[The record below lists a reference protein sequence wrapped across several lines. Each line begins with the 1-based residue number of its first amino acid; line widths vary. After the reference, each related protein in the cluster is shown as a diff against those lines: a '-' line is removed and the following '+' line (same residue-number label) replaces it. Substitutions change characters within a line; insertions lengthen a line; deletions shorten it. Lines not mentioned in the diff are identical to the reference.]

1 MRKLAS
7 IQRIRALDPIPEADA
22 ILRATV
28 LGWELVVK
36 KDEFALND
44 LCVYAEIDSLMPD
57 RPEFEFLKS
66 RGMRI
71 KTIRLRGQ
79 ISQGICLPLSILPE
93 GTAIEEGAD
102 VTDILGITKYDPP
115 MPANLAGQAKGL
127 FPSFLSKTDETRVQ
141 VLQDLL
147 DKYAGEPCYVAEKLD
162 GSCVTY
168 YIKDGVF
175 GVCSRNLDL
184 LETDDNSLWKCARSL
199 DIETKLLGL
208 NKNFALQGEIIGEG
222 IQSNKYKLKG
232 QSVRFFNAFE
242 IDTHRYVDFPNFTA
256 LMETLELE
264 TVPILERN
272 YILER
277 EIPIL
282 VEKAAGKSVLYKD
295 THREGIVIRPLVEQI
310 ERNFGRVSFKA
321 INPAFL
327 LKYGE

>member
-1 MRKLAS
+1 
-7 IQRIRALDPIPEADA
+7 
-22 ILRATV
+22 
-28 LGWELVVK
+28 
-36 KDEFALND
+36 
-44 LCVYAEIDSLMPD
+44 
-57 RPEFEFLKS
+57 
-66 RGMRI
+66 
-71 KTIRLRGQ
+71 
-79 ISQGICLPLSILPE
+79 
-93 GTAIEEGAD
+93 
-102 VTDILGITKYDPP
+102 
-115 MPANLAGQAKGL
+115 LAGQAKGL

-162 GSCVTY
+162 GSSVTY
-168 YIKDGVF
+168 YVKDGVF

-199 DIETKLLGL
+199 DIEAKLLEL
-208 NKNFALQGEIIGEG
+208 NKNIALQGEIFGEG

-242 IDTHRYVDFPNFTA
+242 IDTHRYFDFPAFTT

-277 EIPIL
+277 DIPTL
-282 VEKAAGKSVLYKD
+282 VEKAAGKSVLHKD

-321 INPAFL
+321 INPTFL